1 VAVAQSQRLGTS
13 WKYGWLPA
21 TFLSGM
27 VSCGVLGLL
36 LGYWPSDR
44 NGNGAGLAGACWAGA
59 WLGADA
65 FGLGF
70 AGAFGLAGAVAFGLA
85 GAVAAAGRW
94 TTAGCEASSVAAA
107 AEPPL
112 TIIRP
117 RAAPVTCTQ
126 RRCQNGGRVLVSV
139 VVMGSP
145 QAGSADC

>member
-1 VAVAQSQRLGTS
+1 MAVAQSQRLGTS

-70 AGAFGLAGAVAFGLA
+70 ADAFGLAGAGAFGLA
-85 GAVAAAGRW
+85 GAVAAAGR
-94 TTAGCEASSVAAA
+94 
-107 AEPPL
+107 
-112 TIIRP
+112 
-117 RAAPVTCTQ
+117 
-126 RRCQNGGRVLVSV
+126 
-139 VVMGSP
+139 
-145 QAGSADC
+145 